1 MYLCGMFVRKK
12 RNKSGSVSVQVVAKD
27 NGKYRVVKT
36 VGCSSDLAQVD
47 CLYRQGQEWV
57 RSFGGR
63 QMSLDFNCGIDSFD
77 QIERVLLNGP
87 LLLLGKYYEDIGF
100 GQIDD
105 KTLRELVIARVS
117 EPLSKYATTR
127 YLRSH
132 FGREVKPGVIY
143 RYMDSLK
150 GTRRELVQQISVQH
164 TMCVLGGRIGLV
176 FYDVTTLY
184 FESNKEDELRSPGF
198 SKDGKTSETQVVLGL
213 LVSRDGYPLSY
224 SLFNGAQF
232 EGRTLI
238 PVIDDFVQRFSLTD
252 FVIVADSGLLNTK
265 NIALLNQAGYKYVV
279 GARIRNEAKS
289 VQEWI
294 LGLPKADGDLHEHR
308 KSQTVRLIVGY
319 STKRAAKNRLNREK
333 GLKRLEKAYQS
344 GRLTKENINRRGY
357 NKFLSI
363 SKDVRVT
370 IDRDKITEDERWDG
384 LKGYLTN
391 TELPAELVVEHYHG
405 LWVVERAF
413 RIGKGR
419 LDMRPMFHFKTERIE
434 AHICICFMAYKLY
447 KELERVIRLK
457 NIGISVDKVIDIAK
471 TITTITIRKNNG
483 IRETKTLFLTE
494 EQKLIEPLF

>member
-36 VGCSSDLAQVD
+36 VGCSSDPAQVD

-77 QIERVLLNGP
+77 QIERVLLNAP

-164 TMCVLGGRIGLV
+164 TMRVLGGRIGLV

-238 PVIDDFVQRFSLTD
+238 PVIDDFVQRFYR
-252 FVIVADSGLLNTK
+252 
-265 NIALLNQAGYKYVV
+265 Q
-279 GARIRNEAKS
+279 R
-289 VQEWI
+289 Q
-294 LGLPKADGDLHEHR
+294 
-308 KSQTVRLIVGY
+308 
-319 STKRAAKNRLNREK
+319 
-333 GLKRLEKAYQS
+333 
-344 GRLTKENINRRGY
+344 
-357 NKFLSI
+357 
-363 SKDVRVT
+363 
-370 IDRDKITEDERWDG
+370 
-384 LKGYLTN
+384 
-391 TELPAELVVEHYHG
+391 
-405 LWVVERAF
+405 
-413 RIGKGR
+413 
-419 LDMRPMFHFKTERIE
+419 
-434 AHICICFMAYKLY
+434 
-447 KELERVIRLK
+447 
-457 NIGISVDKVIDIAK
+457 
-471 TITTITIRKNNG
+471 NN
-483 IRETKTLFLTE
+483 
-494 EQKLIEPLF
+494 